1 MFVAEKNQFS
11 DKMDQEL
18 IEIAK
23 SVKKGLDS
31 AKNQIQLGIKDI
43 DGFKSTLKG
52 AELTYAETLV
62 LGVKMKFQYLEGSIN
77 DARED
82 LLQTMADQYKDS
94 TIQLETKFN
103 EINDELKKSWIDRGL
118 ELIETVGKTIYQL
131 GELLLSILGRMKHLV
146 LDIVEHPIRF
156 FETLVSGLKQ
166 GIGKVNC
173 NIGTYLQEAFWTW
186 ITGQGT
192 PVKNIRLSASSGIE
206 SLFNLVVQVLDL
218 GLDKIHAIAEGVLG
232 KELMQMVDRG
242 IEFGEKALEPASI
255 LLSKGPGLLGTT

>member
-1 MFVAEKNQFS
+1 MPGKTCCKQWPIRY
-11 DKMDQEL
+11 K
-18 IEIAK
+18 
-23 SVKKGLDS
+23 
-31 AKNQIQLGIKDI
+31 
-43 DGFKSTLKG
+43 
-52 AELTYAETLV
+52 ET
-62 LGVKMKFQYLEGSIN
+62 
-77 DARED
+77 
-82 LLQTMADQYKDS
+82 

-166 GIGKVNC
+166 GIGKFIG

-192 PVKNIRLSASSGIE
+192 PVKNIRLSASLRHRE
-206 SLFNLVVQVLDL
+206 FVQPC
-218 GLDKIHAIAEGVLG
+218 G
-232 KELMQMVDRG
+232 
-242 IEFGEKALEPASI
+242 ASA
-255 LLSKGPGLLGTT
+255 